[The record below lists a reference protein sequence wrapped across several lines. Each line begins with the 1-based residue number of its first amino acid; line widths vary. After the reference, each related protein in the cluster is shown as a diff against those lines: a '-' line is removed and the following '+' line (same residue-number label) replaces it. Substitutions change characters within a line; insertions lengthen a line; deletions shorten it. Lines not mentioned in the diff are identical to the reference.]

1 MAVSGIFKGMT
12 PEKLFHELL
21 GLGECWMVERARF
34 DEVTNVLELHVRET
48 PRLWDVERCPH
59 DGSGG
64 VVCHDHVRG
73 LRWRHLNVFNKEAE
87 IVCDLP
93 RGKCPTCGKVWR
105 VTPPWEGRAK
115 HFTKEFEAFALTL
128 MREMPVKKA
137 AGILGEQ
144 DTRMWRVL
152 LAYVDLAYATVDMSE
167 VSSIGVDEMTRA
179 KGHRYLTVFAD
190 MIMRR
195 VLFATPGKDS
205 ETWREF
211 VKALT
216 EHNGHPHA
224 LTSVSMDMSKAYA
237 KGVRDNCRNAK
248 IVYDKFHV
256 IAHVNEA
263 VDLVRRSEAQSGR
276 PLVRTVL
283 AKSRWLW
290 LKNPENLTRKQ
301 RTRLRSIDQD
311 MLQTGRAYQMRLA
324 LQEIYNLDS
333 ASVAAKRFGEW
344 CRWVR
349 REANKQSRWLLH
361 HMVKVADLIE
371 SHIAGILAHWDQG
384 VTNAFMEGLNSVFS
398 AVRRKARGFRT
409 IRNMTAMLYFVAG
422 KLPSPN
428 VLTH

>member
-1 MAVSGIFKGMT
+1 MT

-21 GLGECWMVERARF
+21 GLGDAWAVEKATF
-34 DEVTNVLELHVRET
+34 DESKNVLELHIQET
-48 PRLWDVERCPH
+48 PKLWETERCPH
-59 DGSGG
+59 DGSDG

-73 LRWRHLNVFNKEAE
+73 LRWRHLNVFNKEVE

-93 RGKCPTCGKVWR
+93 RGRCPMCGKVWR

-137 AGILGEQ
+137 AEILGEQ

-152 LAYVDLAYATVDMSE
+152 LTYVEEAYAAVDMSE
-167 VSSIGVDEMTRA
+167 VACVGVDEMARA

-190 MIMRR
+190 LVRKA

-205 ETWREF
+205 ETWAQF
-211 VKALT
+211 VKALAA
-216 EHNGHPHA
+216 HNGHPHA
-224 LTSVSMDMSKAYA
+224 LSSVSMDMSKAYT
-237 KGVRDNCRNAK
+237 KGVRSYCRNAQ

-256 IAHVNEA
+256 IAHANQA

-276 PLVRTVL
+276 PAARTAL
-283 AKSRWLW
+283 AQSRWIW
-290 LKNPENLTRKQ
+290 LKNPENLSRKQ
-301 RTRLRSIDQD
+301 RARLRQIDQD

-324 LQEIYNLDS
+324 LQEIYELDTAS
-333 ASVAAKRFGEW
+333 AAAHRFGQW

-349 REANKQSRWLLH
+349 REARKASRWLLH
-361 HMVKVADLIE
+361 HMARVADLIE

-398 AVRRKARGFRT
+398 AVRRKARGYRSV
-409 IRNMTAMLYFVAG
+409 RNMIAMLYFVAG
-422 KLPSPN
+422 KLPSPAAFS
-428 VLTH
+428 H